1 MAKKAEL
8 EYEYNR
14 YHHSC
19 AVVAG
24 AVSRGDFQTAVREA
38 EVSLPLVYPA
48 LAYQKRFLKTEPDA
62 PTLDVLLRYAPPL
75 FWGRAI
81 DAVERWYLSGT
92 RTERGN
98 LPDVS
103 ERIASARSRVALARE
118 LWSVLDAA
126 PDAHLAVSDRNPA
139 ELETVRAWLRLGA
152 VAPSTRFGPQQ
163 YERVSDPRRSVCGRC
178 PGCGHTITATLSRL
192 LDPFPCPG
200 CRREHLF
207 VLLRYT
213 A

>member
-8 EYEYNR
+8 EHVYNQYR
-14 YHHSC
+14 HSC
-19 AVVAG
+19 AVAIG
-24 AVSRGDFQTAVREA
+24 AVSAGDFQTGIREA
-38 EVSLPLVYPA
+38 ESSLSHVYPTIT
-48 LAYQKRFLKTEPDA
+48 YQKRFLKTEPDA

-75 FWGRAI
+75 FLGQAI

-103 ERIASARSRVALARE
+103 ERIASARSRATLARE

-126 PDAHLAVSDRNPA
+126 PDAHLAVSNRNPA
-139 ELETVRAWLRLGA
+139 ELEIVRTWLRLGA
-152 VAPSTRFGPQQ
+152 VAPSARYGPQQ
-163 YERVSDPRRSVCGRC
+163 YERVSDPRRSACGRC
-178 PGCGHTITATLSRL
+178 SGCGYTITATLSRL

-200 CRREHLF
+200 CRREHPF